1 MITSSP
7 QPAKLLLHNSDIY
20 VIKDPGFM
28 KMDRNIGGE
37 IHFLFTIKENKMSS
51 VEMSSVEENIRIQKT
66 IRCITALE
74 MKQMCDQTDLHL
86 LSSSGHYTK
95 ISSFAREEGGTVIFD
110 IASDNR
116 RRFPKGAKCLL
127 TIYTISNDDQPALAI
142 AADFIEC
149 FGGARLIFSTIFK
162 KQDWRKII
170 DECECVSPLAG
181 ELLPFVP
188 GKPVYL
194 KKPGMRPLP
203 LLGSGY

>member
-1 MITSSP
+1 
-7 QPAKLLLHNSDIY
+7 
-20 VIKDPGFM
+20 M

-66 IRCITALE
+66 ARCITALE

-127 TIYTISNDDQPALAI
+127 TIYTISNISNDDQPALAIAI

-149 FGGARLIFSTIFK
+149 FGARLIFSTIFK

-203 LLGSGY
+203 LLSSGY